1 MDLLILLAV
10 VAVSFGII
18 GFALLLRKLAGGPQ
32 TLPVTAEWIDELSV
46 ERYRPMLRLLS
57 EDDLRFLASQP
68 GYTSA
73 VARRFRAQRCQIF
86 RGYLRWLQSDFD
98 RVCTALRLLML
109 HSQHDRPDLA
119 AILLKERIAFTV
131 GMFHIHVRLVFY
143 RLGVS
148 GVDVQSVMSAF
159 DSLRVELRHMVP
171 ASVGAQV

>member
-1 MDLLILLAV
+1 MDLLIVLSV
-10 VAVSFGII
+10 VVVGFGLV
-18 GFALLLRKLAGGPQ
+18 GFSLLLRKLAGGPQ

-57 EDDLRFLASQP
+57 EDDLRFLAAQP
-68 GYTSA
+68 GYTPA

-86 RGYLRWLQSDFD
+86 RGYLRWLQTDFD

-119 AILLKERIAFTV
+119 AILLKQRVTFTV
-131 GMFHIHVRLVFY
+131 GMLHIHVRLVMY
-143 RLGVS
+143 RWGLS
-148 GVDVQSVMSAF
+148 GVDVESVMSAF

-171 ASVGAQV
+171 AASGAQI